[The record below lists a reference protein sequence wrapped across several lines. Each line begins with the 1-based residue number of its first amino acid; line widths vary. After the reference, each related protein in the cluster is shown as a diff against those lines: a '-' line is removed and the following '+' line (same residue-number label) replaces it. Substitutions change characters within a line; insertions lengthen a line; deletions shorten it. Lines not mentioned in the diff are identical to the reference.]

1 MCARTKVVVIDK
13 DEKALRK
20 VKSILANFS
29 DIEVVG
35 LEQDE
40 RLCYDSSQSY
50 EKRDML
56 AIATVTSEMRIV
68 RLSEIGYFRYCTQ
81 RKIWEVALSDK
92 TVLSL
97 HKGTS
102 ANVIL
107 NYSSKFV
114 QTHQSYIVNLDNV
127 MLVGQNNVVLYP
139 PFNEDSVLLGRT
151 FKKRLQEMFI
161 MM

>member
-1 MCARTKVVVIDK
+1 
-13 DEKALRK
+13 
-20 VKSILANFS
+20 
-29 DIEVVG
+29 
-35 LEQDE
+35 
-40 RLCYDSSQSY
+40 
-50 EKRDML
+50 ML

-107 NYSSKFV
+107 SYSSKFV